1 MSFKYTKS
9 VWNFSFNGKNRAIKK
24 LIMLNLAD
32 RAGDDG
38 LCFPS
43 VAKIA
48 EDTLLDRRTIMT
60 AITSM
65 IEDGLLEDT
74 KMRKGQTKQVRV
86 LRILIDVED
95 DNKSLSEHRSNKKDD
110 SGTVVP
116 HTHKTKP
123 YHAKNTLKSNVY
135 SGVSESMK
143 KSFEEQ
149 GKPRDNVVK
158 GGVPESLKHLLKR
171 KKDVVEES
179 NVVQQYQEGLEEC
192 DLKQSEYD
200 ECDAAMSHSLRNH
213 SNTGLSVEHK
223 DKELTLSSLVGTV
236 FKQAASEDRKKIYQM
251 GQTQYKFSEDY

>member
-65 IEDGLLEDT
+65 IDDGLLEDT

-95 DNKSLSEHRSNKKDD
+95 DNKVLLDNRSKKNDD

-116 HTHKTKP
+116 HTSKTKP
-123 YHAKNTLKSNVY
+123 YHAKNTLKSNV
-135 SGVSESMK
+135 SCGVSESMK

-171 KKDVVEES
+171 KKDIVEES
-179 NVVQQYQEGLEEC
+179 NVVQQYKE
-192 DLKQSEYD
+192 DLQDCELTQSEYD
-200 ECDAAMSHSLRNH
+200 ECDVAMLHALSNH
-213 SNTGLSVEHK
+213 SDNNSPVEHK
-223 DKELTLSSLVGTV
+223 DKELTFSELVGSV
-236 FKQAASEDRKKIYQM
+236 FKQGVSEDRKKIYQM
-251 GQTQYKFSEDY
+251 GQIQYRFSEDY

>member
-9 VWNFSFNGKNRAIKK
+9 VWSFSFNGKNRAIKK

-65 IEDGLLEDT
+65 IEEGLLEDT

-86 LRILIDVED
+86 LRILIGVVE
-95 DNKSLSEHRSNKKDD
+95 DNKSLSEHRSKKKDY

-116 HTHKTKP
+116 HTPKTKS
-123 YHAKNTLKSNVY
+123 YHAKNTLKSNVS

-171 KKDVVEES
+171 KKDVIEES
-179 NVVQQYQEGLEEC
+179 NVEQHKE
-192 DLKQSEYD
+192 DLDDCELTQSEYD
-200 ECDAAMSHSLRNH
+200 ECDVAMLHALSNH

-223 DKELTLSSLVGTV
+223 NKDLTLNELVGSV
-236 FKQAASEDRKKIYQM
+236 FKQGVSEDRKKIYQM
-251 GQTQYKFSEDY
+251 GQIQYKFSEDY

>member
-9 VWNFSFNGKNRAIKK
+9 VWSFSFNGKNRAIKK

-32 RAGDDG
+32 RAGEDG

-95 DNKSLSEHRSNKKDD
+95 DNKTLSDHRSKKKED

-116 HTHKTKP
+116 HTPKIKP
-123 YHAKNTLKSNVY
+123 CRSKNTFKSNVS

-171 KKDVVEES
+171 NKDVVKES
-179 NVVQQYQEGLEEC
+179 NVEQQEDLEGCELT
-192 DLKQSEYD
+192 QHEYD
-200 ECDAAMSHSLRNH
+200 ECDAAMSHSLINH
-213 SNTGLSVEHK
+213 SNTGLSVEHE
-223 DKELTLSSLVGTV
+223 DKELTLSTLVGSV
-236 FKQAASEDRKKIYQM
+236 FKQGATEDRKKIYQM
-251 GQTQYKFSEDY
+251 GQMQRSFSEDY

>member
-9 VWNFSFNGKNRAIKK
+9 VWSFSFNGKNRAIKK

-65 IEDGLLEDT
+65 IEEGLLEDT

-95 DNKSLSEHRSNKKDD
+95 DNKSLSDHRSKKKED

-116 HTHKTKP
+116 HTPKIKP
-123 YHAKNTLKSNVY
+123 CHAKNTFKSNVS

-179 NVVQQYQEGLEEC
+179 NVEQHQEYLEDFE
-192 DLKQSEYD
+192 LTQSEYD
-200 ECDAAMSHSLRNH
+200 ECDAAMSHSLN
-213 SNTGLSVEHK
+213 NPIEYEDK
-223 DKELTLSSLVGTV
+223 DLTLSELVGSV
-236 FKQAASEDRKKIYQM
+236 FKQGASEDRKKIYQM
-251 GQTQYKFSEDY
+251 GQIQYKFSEDY

>member
-9 VWNFSFNGKNRAIKK
+9 VWSFPFKGKNRAIKK

-60 AITSM
+60 AITSL

-95 DNKSLSEHRSNKKDD
+95 DNKSLSDNRSKKKEY
-110 SGTVVP
+110 SGIVVP
-116 HTHKTKP
+116 HTSKTKP
-123 YHAKNTLKSNVY
+123 YHAKNTFKSNVS

-158 GGVPESLKHLLKR
+158 GGVPESLKHLLKI
-171 KKDVVEES
+171 KKDAVVEES
-179 NVVQQYQEGLEEC
+179 NVEQQEDLEDCE
-192 DLKQSEYD
+192 LTQHEYD
-200 ECDAAMSHSLRNH
+200 ECDVAMSHSLSNH
-213 SNTGLSVEHK
+213 CNNDLLVEHE
-223 DKELTLSSLVGTV
+223 DKELTLGSLVGSV
-236 FKQAASEDRKKIYQM
+236 FKQGATEDRKKLFSMSQI
-251 GQTQYKFSEDY
+251 QYRFSEDY

>member
-9 VWNFSFNGKNRAIKK
+9 VWSFSFKGKNRAIKK

-95 DNKSLSEHRSNKKDD
+95 DNKALLEHRSKKKDD

-116 HTHKTKP
+116 HTSKTKP
-123 YHAKNTLKSNVY
+123 YHAKNTLKSNVS

-179 NVVQQYQEGLEEC
+179 NVEHKEDLEDYE
-192 DLKQSEYD
+192 LTQSEYD
-200 ECDAAMSHSLRNH
+200 ECDAAMSHSL
-213 SNTGLSVEHK
+213 SNPCDNDLSVEHD
-223 DKELTLSSLVGTV
+223 DKELTLSTLVGSM
-236 FKQAASEDRKKIYQM
+236 FKQGASEDRKKIYQM
-251 GQTQYKFSEDY
+251 GQIQYKFSEDY

>member
-9 VWNFSFNGKNRAIKK
+9 VWSFSFKGKNRAIKK

-48 EDTLLDRRTIMT
+48 EDTSLDRRTIMT
-60 AITSM
+60 AITSL
-65 IEDGLLEDT
+65 IEEGLLEDT
-74 KMRKGQTKQVRV
+74 KIRKGQTKQVRV
-86 LRILIDVED
+86 LRILIGVVD
-95 DNKSLSEHRSNKKDD
+95 DNKSLSEHRSMKKDD

-116 HTHKTKP
+116 HIHKTKP
-123 YHAKNTLKSNVY
+123 YHAKNTLKTHVS

-171 KKDVVEES
+171 KKEVVLE
-179 NVVQQYQEGLEEC
+179 QHQEREDIHDNELT
-192 DLKQSEYD
+192 QSEYD
-200 ECDAAMSHSLRNH
+200 ECDLEMSHALSNH
-213 SNTGLSVEHK
+213 SNNDSPVEH
-223 DKELTLSSLVGTV
+223 DGEELTLSTLVGSV
-236 FKQAASEDRKKIYQM
+236 FKQGVSEDRKKIYRM
-251 GQTQYKFSEDY
+251 GQIQYRFSEDY

>member
-9 VWNFSFNGKNRAIKK
+9 VWSFSFNGKNRAIKK

-32 RAGDDG
+32 RAGEDG

-65 IEDGLLEDT
+65 IDDGLLEDT

-95 DNKSLSEHRSNKKDD
+95 DNKTLSEHRSKKKDD

-116 HTHKTKP
+116 HTPKTKP
-123 YHAKNTLKSNVY
+123 YHAKNTLKSHVS

-158 GGVPESLKHLLKR
+158 GGVPDSLKHLLKR
-171 KKDVVEES
+171 KKDVIEES
-179 NVVQQYQEGLEEC
+179 NVVQHQE
-192 DLKQSEYD
+192 DLQDCELTQNEYD
-200 ECDAAMSHSLRNH
+200 QCDVAMSHSLNNPNH
-213 SNTGLSVEHK
+213 YE
-223 DKELTLSSLVGTV
+223 DQELTLSELVGSV
-236 FKQAASEDRKKIYQM
+236 FKQGVSDDRKKIYQM
-251 GQTQYKFSEDY
+251 GQIQYRFSEDY

>member
-9 VWNFSFNGKNRAIKK
+9 VWSFSFKGKNRAIKK

-32 RAGDDG
+32 RAGEDG

-65 IEDGLLEDT
+65 IDEGLLEDT

-95 DNKSLSEHRSNKKDD
+95 DNKTLSEHRSKKKDD

-116 HTHKTKP
+116 HTSKTKP
-123 YHAKNTLKSNVY
+123 KHAKNTFKSHVS

-171 KKDVVEES
+171 KKDVVVEEL
-179 NVVQQYQEGLEEC
+179 NFEQHQEDLEDYE
-192 DLKQSEYD
+192 LTQSEYD
-200 ECDAAMSHSLRNH
+200 ECDAAMSHSLSNH
-213 SNTGLSVEHK
+213 SNNGLSVEHK
-223 DKELTLSSLVGTV
+223 DKELTLSTLVGSV
-236 FKQAASEDRKKIYQM
+236 FKQGVSEDRKKIYQM
-251 GQTQYKFSEDY
+251 SQVRYKFSEDY

>member
-9 VWNFSFNGKNRAIKK
+9 VWSFSFKGKNRAIKK

-60 AITSM
+60 AVTSM
-65 IEDGLLEDT
+65 IEEGLLEDT

-86 LRILIDVED
+86 LRILIDIED
-95 DNKSLSEHRSNKKDD
+95 ENKTLSEHRSKKKDD

-116 HTHKTKP
+116 HTPKTKP
-123 YHAKNTLKSNVY
+123 YHVKNMLKSNVY

-171 KKDVVEES
+171 KKDVGVQES
-179 NVVQQYQEGLEEC
+179 NVVKKNQEGLEDFEIT
-192 DLKQSEYD
+192 QSEYD
-200 ECDAAMSHSLRNH
+200 ECDVAMSHSLNNPNH
-213 SNTGLSVEHK
+213 YE
-223 DKELTLSSLVGTV
+223 DQELTFSKLVGSV
-236 FKQAASEDRKKIYQM
+236 FKQGASEDRKKIYQM
-251 GQTQYKFSEDY
+251 GQIQYRFSEDY

>member
-1 MSFKYTKS
+1 
-9 VWNFSFNGKNRAIKK
+9 
-24 LIMLNLAD
+24 MLNLAD

-65 IEDGLLEDT
+65 IDDGLLEDT

-95 DNKSLSEHRSNKKDD
+95 NNKSLSEHRSKKKDD
-110 SGTVVP
+110 SDTVVP
-116 HTHKTKP
+116 HTSKTKP
-123 YHAKNTLKSNVY
+123 YHAKNTFKSNVS

-171 KKDVVEES
+171 KKDVIEES
-179 NVVQQYQEGLEEC
+179 NVEHQEGLDDCE
-192 DLKQSEYD
+192 LTQSEYD
-200 ECDAAMSHSLRNH
+200 ECDLAMLNALNKQQEHL
-213 SNTGLSVEHK
+213 TGNK
-223 DKELTLSSLVGTV
+223 LTCGQLLGNLSSVYKSGV
-236 FKQAASEDRKKIYQM
+236 SEARERIYRM
-251 GQTQYKFSEDY
+251 TQLQNGYVEDY

>member
-9 VWNFSFNGKNRAIKK
+9 VWSFSFNGKNRAIKK

-65 IEDGLLEDT
+65 IDDGLLEDT

-95 DNKSLSEHRSNKKDD
+95 DNKTLSDHRSKKKDD
-110 SGTVVP
+110 SCMVVP
-116 HTHKTKP
+116 HTSKTKP
-123 YHAKNTLKSNVY
+123 YHAKNTLKSNVS

-158 GGVPESLKHLLKR
+158 SGVPESLKHLLKR

-179 NVVQQYQEGLEEC
+179 KVEQHQEDLEDYE
-192 DLKQSEYD
+192 LTQSEYD
-200 ECDAAMSHSLRNH
+200 ECDAAMLHALNNH
-213 SNTGLSVEHK
+213 STNDLPVEHK
-223 DKELTLSSLVGTV
+223 DKELTLSTLVGSV
-236 FKQAASEDRKKIYQM
+236 FKQGASEDRKKIYQM
-251 GQTQYKFSEDY
+251 GQMQYEFNEDY

>member
-65 IEDGLLEDT
+65 IDEGLLEDT

-86 LRILIDVED
+86 LRILIDVVE
-95 DNKSLSEHRSNKKDD
+95 DNKSLSEPRSKKKDD
-110 SGTVVP
+110 SCTVVP
-116 HTHKTKP
+116 HTSKTKP
-123 YHAKNTLKSNVY
+123 YHAKNTLKSNV
-135 SGVSESMK
+135 SFGVSESMK

-171 KKDVVEES
+171 KKDIVVEES
-179 NVVQQYQEGLEEC
+179 NVEHQEYSDGCELT
-192 DLKQSEYD
+192 QHEYD
-200 ECDAAMSHSLRNH
+200 ECDLAMLNALNKQQEHLTDDKLTVGQLLGNI
-213 SNTGLSVEHK
+213 GSVYKSGVSEAR
-223 DKELTLSSLVGTV
+223 ERIYRMTQLQSSYL
-236 FKQAASEDRKKIYQM
+236 
-251 GQTQYKFSEDY
+251 EDY

>member
-1 MSFKYTKS
+1 
-9 VWNFSFNGKNRAIKK
+9 
-24 LIMLNLAD
+24 MLNLAD

-65 IEDGLLEDT
+65 IEEGLLEDT

-86 LRILIDVED
+86 LRILIDVVE
-95 DNKSLSEHRSNKKDD
+95 DNKSLSEPRSKNKDY
-110 SGTVVP
+110 SGTVVQP
-116 HTHKTKP
+116 TSKTKP
-123 YHAKNTLKSNVY
+123 YHAKNTFKSNVS

-171 KKDVVEES
+171 KKDVVVEES
-179 NVVQQYQEGLEEC
+179 HVEQQEDLEDYE
-192 DLKQSEYD
+192 LTQHEYD
-200 ECDAAMSHSLRNH
+200 ECDVAMSHSLNNH
-213 SNTGLSVEHK
+213 SNTGLSFEHEG
-223 DKELTLSSLVGTV
+223 KELTLSTLVGSV
-236 FKQAASEDRKKIYQM
+236 FKQGASEDRKKIYQM
-251 GQTQYKFSEDY
+251 GKIQYRFSEDY

>member
-9 VWNFSFNGKNRAIKK
+9 VWSFSFNGKNRAIKK

-60 AITSM
+60 AITSL

-86 LRILIDVED
+86 LRILINVD
-95 DNKSLSEHRSNKKDD
+95 DDKSLSEHRSKKKND
-110 SGTVVP
+110 SGMVVP
-116 HTHKTKP
+116 HTCKTKS
-123 YHAKNTLKSNVY
+123 YHAKNTLKSNVS

-171 KKDVVEES
+171 NKDVVKES
-179 NVVQQYQEGLEEC
+179 NVEQQEEYSEDC
-192 DLKQSEYD
+192 ELTQHEYD
-200 ECDAAMSHSLRNH
+200 ECDAAMSHSLNNH
-213 SNTGLSVEHK
+213 SNTGLSFEHEG
-223 DKELTLSSLVGTV
+223 KELTLSTLVGSV
-236 FKQAASEDRKKIYQM
+236 FKQGASEDRKKIYQM
-251 GQTQYKFSEDY
+251 GKIQYRFSEDY

>member
-48 EDTLLDRRTIMT
+48 EDTSLDRRTIMT

-65 IEDGLLEDT
+65 IEEGLLEDT

-95 DNKSLSEHRSNKKDD
+95 DNKALSEHRSKKKDD

-116 HTHKTKP
+116 HTPKTKP
-123 YHAKNTLKSNVY
+123 YHAKNTLKSHVS

-143 KSFEEQ
+143 KFFEEQ

-158 GGVPESLKHLLKR
+158 GGVSESLKHLLKR

-179 NVVQQYQEGLEEC
+179 NVEQHQE
-192 DLKQSEYD
+192 DLQDCELTQREYD
-200 ECDAAMSHSLRNH
+200 ECDVAMSHSLSNPNH
-213 SNTGLSVEHK
+213 YEEQ
-223 DKELTLSSLVGTV
+223 ELTFSELVGSV
-236 FKQAASEDRKKIYQM
+236 FKQGVSEDRKKVYQM
-251 GQTQYKFSEDY
+251 GQIQYKFSEDY